1 MCFKTHMFNIS
12 YKTEHLADVYYI
24 YGLSNAKYYYATIR
38 NTAKLKQKVKILW
51 AVFDT
56 AVGRVGYSCRPC
68 MSVCLSVSA
77 SVYVCVY
84 RKES

>member
-56 AVGRVGYSCRPC
+56 GKTETKSKNSVGFF
-68 MSVCLSVSA
+68 
-77 SVYVCVY
+77 
-84 RKES
+84 